1 LLKWDKVER
10 ERQIAKM
17 TTLEIAINKIKK
29 LPVEQRTEVIK
40 FIEFLEFKV
49 HKSTQISEPMESNPK
64 QVSFAEAAKDFIGCL
79 DSNLE
84 DLSHNPKYMEGFGR

>member
-1 LLKWDKVER
+1 
-10 ERQIAKM
+10 M

-49 HKSTQISEPMESNPK
+49 NESPRRKRTGYLN
-64 QVSFAEAAKDFIGCL
+64 SFLPNILTPQSGGVFTL
-79 DSNLE
+79 
-84 DLSHNPKYMEGFGR
+84 FVQ

>member
-1 LLKWDKVER
+1 
-10 ERQIAKM
+10 M

-49 HKSTQISEPMESNPK
+49 NKSTQISEQMEPNPK
-64 QVSFAEAAKDFIGCL
+64 QVSFAEAAKDFIGYL
-79 DSNLE
+79 DNNLE
-84 DLSHNPKYMEGFGR
+84 DLFHNPKYMEGFGR